1 MRFENAEGMDHPT
14 VMHLE
19 PGTYSFCM
27 CGRTNTV
34 PFCDGSHEGTGITP
48 LDFTIDEAKDVS
60 MCTCGLTH
68 TPPFCDGS
76 HKDY

>member
-1 MRFENAEGMDHPT
+1 MRFENAEGMEHPMT
-14 VMHLE
+14 MRLE

-27 CGRTNTV
+27 CGKTHTV

-48 LDFTIDEAKDVS
+48 MEFVIDEAKDVAL
-60 MCTCGLTH
+60 CTCGLTH